1 MPLRSFKLGLPQQLQ
16 QPPLS
21 DPHHL
26 LQLSVIPES
35 GEEHLRHASATGYGN
50 SLGDALKEMQGG
62 SSKRG
67 IAKEKAQKQSCW
79 VEMCAPKR
87 NKR

>member
-1 MPLRSFKLGLPQQLQ
+1 MLGLPQHQ

-21 DPHHL
+21 DPTL

-35 GEEHLRHASATGYGN
+35 GEEHLGRASATGYGN
-50 SLGDALKEMQGG
+50 SLGETLKEMQG
-62 SSKRG
+62 SSKKG